1 MQNRFKDYS
10 SNIAQQ
16 TEVHRNGIT
25 QNGPTHSSKISPR
38 TENSSEI
45 QQPFSIMPGSN
56 IYSLNKDSIWQEPPG
71 TIVRT
76 EIEQKPRYPDDQNES
91 PTAEWDELER
101 EIREW
106 CRILSSE
113 NEE

>member
-1 MQNRFKDYS
+1 MQNRLNDYG

-25 QNGPTHSSKISPR
+25 QSGPTHSSKISPG
-38 TENSSEI
+38 TENGSEI

-71 TIVRT
+71 TFVHN
-76 EIEQKPRYPDDQNES
+76 EIEQKPRYPDGQNEN

-101 EIREW
+101 AIRER